1 MGFLDS
7 LKEKALEASEAV
19 KEKTTSATEAI
30 VDTALKIKCATNWH
44 AGEFNNEEGKPKCFF
59 SKVCPD
65 CGKYITKTKHF
76 FNEPPVIEDP
86 NRCYGYRVCELC
98 GFKQSDYF
106 HNYERADKNEQCVI
120 IERCSLSGHERFG
133 KPEHEW
139 IHNREGD
146 AFFKIC
152 RDCHIKIRVYE

>member
-7 LKEKALEASEAV
+7 LKEKAFEASEAV
-19 KEKTTSATEAI
+19 KEKATSATEVI

-44 AGEFNNEEGKPKCFF
+44 AGEFKNEEGKPECFF

-65 CGKYITKTKHF
+65 CGEYITKSKHF
-76 FNEPPVIEDP
+76 FNEPPVIENP

-106 HNYERADKNEQCVI
+106 IIMKEQIKTNNVLLLRDVVCVDMKDLVSQSINGYI
-120 IERCSLSGHERFG
+120 IERVMLF
-133 KPEHEW
+133 
-139 IHNREGD
+139 
-146 AFFKIC
+146 
-152 RDCHIKIRVYE
+152 